1 MNTTAKIA
9 VVLPSYRVKAHI
21 LDVIGRIGSE
31 CQHIYVVD
39 DACPEGSG
47 AFVSAHCDDPRVQ
60 VLTHDVNQGVGGA
73 VMTGYRQAV
82 VDGCDVVVKID
93 GDGQM
98 APELLPQFVAPIL
111 EGYADYTKGNRFFD
125 LTQIRQ
131 MPGVRLFGNAV
142 LSFMSKFSSGYW
154 DIFDPTN
161 GYTAIHTRVVEH
173 LPLNK
178 IASRYFFESD
188 MLFRLNT
195 LRCVVVDIPMDAV
208 YGDEKSGLK
217 IKSIL
222 LDFLWKHV
230 RNYFKRI
237 FYNYFLRDLSAASM
251 QLVLGLLMLLFGV
264 TFGLNAW
271 HHSSAQGV
279 ETAAGTVMVAALPV
293 FVGLQLLLSFL
304 TQDIQSTPRVPM
316 HKRLSKKRSK

>member
-1 MNTTAKIA
+1 MNNTAQIA
-9 VVLPSYRVKAHI
+9 VVLPSFRVKAHI
-21 LDVIGRIGSE
+21 LDVIGRIGPE

-47 AFVSAHCDDPRVQ
+47 AYVQAHCSDPRVQ
-60 VLTHDVNQGVGGA
+60 VLTHDINQGVGGA

-82 VDGCDVVVKID
+82 TDGCDVVVKID

-111 EGYADYTKGNRFFD
+111 DGYADYTKGNRFYD

-173 LPLNK
+173 LPLDK
-178 IASRYFFESD
+178 ISSRYFFESD

-222 LDFLWKHV
+222 LDFLWKHA
-230 RNYFKRI
+230 RNYSKRI

-251 QLVLGLLMLLFGV
+251 QLVLCLVMLVFGV
-264 TFGLNAW
+264 SFGLNAW
-271 HHSSAQGV
+271 HNSSDQGI
-279 ETAAGTVMVAALPV
+279 ETPAGTVMVAALPV

-316 HKRLSKKRSK
+316 HKRLSKKRFK